1 MRRRDVIAMLGGA
14 TAVWSIAARA
24 QQSGPTR
31 RMGVLM
37 GGDESDPES
46 RARIA
51 ALRQGLAALG
61 WQEGHNL
68 TIEWR
73 WGVGDVTRMPSLA
86 AELVALG
93 PDLIIANGTPALVA
107 IQRATRSIPIVFV
120 LVNDPVDQGFI
131 ASLAHPGGN
140 TTGFTFVEYSMIGK
154 LLEMLLG
161 VAPRLSRAAVM
172 YNPESTPF
180 TERYLRALAAEP
192 PPYGVELTGA
202 PIRAVADIDPVISKL
217 SQEPAS
223 GLIVPPDIFTIAHRD
238 VIMHSTAERRV
249 PAIYSYRQFVREGG
263 LISYGA
269 DTADIYRRS
278 AAYVDRI
285 FKGANPGELPAQA
298 PEKFEFAINLTTART
313 LGLTVP
319 PGLLA
324 IADEVVE

>member
-1 MRRRDVIAMLGGA
+1 MRRREFIGAIGA
-14 TAVWSIAARA
+14 TAAWPIAARA
-24 QQSGPTR
+24 QHSSPTR
-31 RMGVLM
+31 QMGVLM
-37 GGDESDPES
+37 GGGESDPES

-51 ALRQGLAALG
+51 ALRQGLAALD

-68 TIEWR
+68 AIEWR
-73 WGVGDVTRMPSLA
+73 WASGDVKRMPSLA

-93 PDLIIANGTPALVA
+93 PDLIVANSTPALAA
-107 IQRATRSIPIVFV
+107 IQQATRSIPIVFV

-140 TTGFTFVEYSMIGK
+140 TTGFTFVEYSIIGK

-161 VAPRLSRAAVM
+161 VAPRLSRVAVM

-180 TERYLRALAAEP
+180 TERYLQSFAAEP
-192 PPYGVELTGA
+192 PPFGVELIGA
-202 PIRAVADIDPVISKL
+202 PIRAVADIDPGVSRL

-223 GLIVPPDIFTIAHRD
+223 GLIVPPDIFTIVHRG
-238 VIMHSTAERRV
+238 VIMRSTDERRV

-263 LISYGA
+263 LISYGP
-269 DTADIYRRS
+269 DTANIFRRS

-285 FKGANPGELPAQA
+285 FKGANPAELPAQA
-298 PEKFEFAINLTTART
+298 PEKFEFVINLTTART

-324 IADEVVE
+324 IADEVIE